1 MNRILKKYGLLI
13 LIVLLALPE
22 VRAQEK
28 DTTDF
33 MIGIVEGEDTLIHK
47 NIQEVW
53 VMPPRSFES
62 RRHERRYNRYVNKV
76 KKVLPYAKEA
86 GRLLEKYEPVY
97 FALEEQSDR
106 RQLMK
111 KLEDELMSR
120 YKDELKKMTI
130 SEGRILL
137 KLIDRETSRTS
148 FKLLKDF
155 RGGFSAFFWQGIAR
169 LFGSDLKAEYDPE
182 GEDRMLEEIVTLVEV
197 GYF

>member
-1 MNRILKKYGLLI
+1 MNRILKKYGLLT

-22 VRAQEK
+22 VCSQEK

-169 LFGSDLKAEYDPE
+169 LFGSDLKAEYDPD

-197 GYF
+197 GYL